1 MQVNIYVRRA
11 TVINRKDQ
19 QVASQ
24 MRIRRNWWRDVK
36 QTIEKHLRSPPPI
49 SANSEIKRRKKK
61 ESRRI
66 FFRIKR
72 PRMFNKGNKT
82 RGSKEKVGSC
92 YWSCGLNQLRT
103 GHFRKRPC
111 TNTHTQLK
119 KKVVQQL
126 LDAVGELQKKESALG
141 QSNQKSSRHLALIIR
156 QCPRQYRPN
165 FQPIDPRN
173 NLQVYR
179 T

>member
-1 MQVNIYVRRA
+1 MQLNIYVRRA

-61 ESRRI
+61 NRVVFFFALNALVCLTKGTKQEGPKRKSAAVIDRAVSINFGPAI
-66 FFRIKR
+66 FENARA
-72 PRMFNKGNKT
+72 
-82 RGSKEKVGSC
+82 
-92 YWSCGLNQLRT
+92 
-103 GHFRKRPC
+103 H
-111 TNTHTQLK
+111 THTAKK